1 MGHDYQAA
9 TLRLL
14 EYCRSRD
21 WAGHDPYDAMNSR
34 LFAAFPVLDRRL
46 PRLVLTQL
54 LKRSPINLRPL
65 LLIPPTQ
72 NAKAMGLFLTS
83 MLNLHKAGLAEE
95 SAVHAM
101 ADKVAGLR
109 SVGTKDWCWGYSFA
123 WQTRTLI
130 VPRGVPNLVC
140 TTFVANSLLDAYEH
154 FRTPRYLEMAA
165 SAAEYIRRD
174 LYWESETEAGFCY
187 PSATVRTRV
196 HNANLLAAGLFCR
209 ISHHTGEK
217 RFLDPAFRAARYS
230 AGRQAADGSWQY
242 GELPT
247 QQWVDNFHTGYNL
260 SGLRV
265 VNHYAGTNEFE
276 PHIRR
281 GFEYYRTHFFRE
293 DGAPRYFHNAT
304 YPIDA
309 HCVSQSI
316 LTPLE
321 FRELHPDNTALA
333 ARVADWALDNMWDE
347 RGFFYYRILP
357 YCKIRTSYMRWVQAW
372 MLLAFTALVEQRKAS
387 PAKPTPAAG
396 AARVTNP

>member
-1 MGHDYQAA
+1 MASDYQNV
-9 TLRLL
+9 TLQLL

-21 WAGHDPYDAMNSR
+21 WAGVDPYDAMNSR
-34 LFAAFPVLDRRL
+34 LFTALPILDRRI

-65 LLIPPTQ
+65 LLVPPTQ
-72 NAKAMGLFLTS
+72 NAKALGLFLS
-83 MLNLHKAGLAEE
+83 SLLNLHQAGLAKAD
-95 SAVHAM
+95 AVHEM
-101 ADKVAGLR
+101 AEKVAGLR
-109 SVGTKDWCWGYSFA
+109 AQGTDDWCWGYSFA

-140 TTFVANSLLDAYEH
+140 TTFVANSLLDAYEY
-154 FRTPRYLEMAA
+154 FRTERYLEMAQ

-174 LYWESETEAGFCY
+174 LYWEQGEEAGFCY

-209 ISHHTGEK
+209 VSHHTGEK
-217 RFLDPAFRAARYS
+217 RFLEPAFRAARYS
-230 AGRQAADGSWQY
+230 AGRQAPDGSWQY

-260 SGLRV
+260 SGLRA
-265 VNHYAGTNEFE
+265 VNRYAGTDEFE

-281 GFEYYRTHFFRE
+281 GFEFYRNHFFRE

-309 HCVSQSI
+309 HCVSQGI
-316 LTPLE
+316 LTPIE
-321 FRELHPDNTALA
+321 FRALHPGNLDLA
-333 ARVADWALDNMWDE
+333 RRVADWALKNLWDD
-347 RGFFYYRILP
+347 RGYFYYRVLP

-372 MLLAFTALVEQRKAS
+372 MLLAFSALVAEAAARARPVS
-387 PAKPTPAAG
+387 PAAVAS
-396 AARVTNP
+396 